1 MLPPTK
7 KKKINPL
14 LLKVIFI
21 SVAIHLLAGLILGSI
36 TIYKYVVPSEAQ
48 FEEPPVVEQEE
59 PPPPVKV
66 QIRPQ
71 QPKQQKAQNLAM
83 RPVANI
89 AVANVDVNLPNMEQ
103 NFTVSTGLGGMG
115 GGSLLGGTRGS
126 IGMGLS
132 DVSVFG
138 LKSRGERI
146 LFVIDANRQM
156 VADKKGGLNSYK
168 IIKDEITDMVGN
180 LSAGTLFNVML
191 RDRKKIMLFKPQL
204 VAAGSET
211 HRQLIQWISPINA
224 SAEKIGLE
232 GNRLAST
239 PKLRGLPNEEVHKVL
254 TWSGHSGNENGFIT
268 QVALEQHV
276 DAIFMI
282 ASDHKGF
289 GSVLS
294 PPSERAQAEWARKI
308 AKRDYIEQLAKHK
321 AEVANMNKRIAAVMA
336 KTNAQRKKQGLP
348 PRVLEKRYGVYS
360 AARELGL
367 NWTTN
372 HPGHGPGHQQ
382 VKDSDVSR
390 YFRKLLDEL
399 YEKDDKPVPSVNVV
413 LFLAGDEVFDKNAKT
428 QLDQFVRFFRGK
440 NRVIRG
446 LDEITSA
453 SSSKTTRN

>member
-71 QPKQQKAQNLAM
+71 QPKQQQAQNLAM

-115 GGSLLGGTRGS
+115 GGSLLGGTRGN

-138 LKSRGERI
+138 LKSRAERI

-156 VADKKGGLNSYK
+156 VTDKKGGLNSYK

-191 RDRKKIMLFKPQL
+191 QDRTKMMLFKPQL
-204 VAAGSET
+204 VSAGSEV
-211 HRQLIQWISPINA
+211 HQQLIQWINPINA
-224 SAEKIGLE
+224 SATNVGLE
-232 GNRLAST
+232 GNRLAKKPQLKT
-239 PKLRGLPNEEVHKVL
+239 LPDEEVHKIL
-254 TWSGHSGNENGFIT
+254 PHGWRGNETCFIT
-268 QVALEQHV
+268 QVALEQNV
-276 DAIFMI
+276 DAIFFI
-282 ASDHKGF
+282 TGYHRGF
-289 GSVLS
+289 ETVLA
-294 PPSERAQAEWARKI
+294 PASERMVAEWQRKI

-321 AEVANMNKRIAAVMA
+321 AEIAQMQARVKAEVTRIDAE
-336 KTNAQRKKQGLP
+336 RKKKGQP
-348 PRVLEKRYGVYS
+348 PRVLSQRHGVYS
-360 AARELGL
+360 NANELGL
-367 NWTTN
+367 KWKTN
-372 HPGHGPGHQQ
+372 HPGHGPGRQQ
-382 VKDSDVSR
+382 VKDSDVSK
-390 YFRKLLDEL
+390 YFRKLIDKL
-399 YEKDDKPVPSVNVV
+399 YEDHDKPVPSVNVV
-413 LFLAGDEVFDKNAKT
+413 LFLAGDEVFSDAAKK
-428 QLDQFVRFFRGK
+428 QLDQYVRFFRGK

-446 LDEITSA
+446 EDEISSA
-453 SSSKTTRN
+453 RSSKSTNN